1 MSEGFPPLEAPTST
15 DVRDRLYAG
24 TYDCV
29 ARFGLSKTTI
39 DDVARASGLSRA
51 TIYRTFPGGRDQLL
65 RETVGWEVTRLIF
78 ST

>member
-1 MSEGFPPLEAPTST
+1 MSEGFPPLEAPTPT

-39 DDVARASGLSRA
+39 DDVAARLGPLAGDDLSNLSRRA
-51 TIYRTFPGGRDQLL
+51 
-65 RETVGWEVTRLIF
+65 
-78 ST
+78 